1 MNRHSMNIEKQIVD
15 LYHELQYEIKR
26 AHKNIK
32 GTHTIVQEYAK
43 TLSADKR
50 EMLDAIRSFRNMWAH
65 ATPVHPAPKLPDNY
79 CQEWIDFLK
88 SEISKLKKS
97 K

>member
-26 AHKNIK
+26 VYKNIK
-32 GTHTIVQEYAK
+32 GPHTIVQEYAK
-43 TLSADKR
+43 ILPVDKR
-50 EMLDAIRSFRNMWAH
+50 DMLDAIRNFRNHSAFDSK
-65 ATPVHPAPKLPDNY
+65 PPILPDNY
-79 CQEWIDFLK
+79 KEWIELLK
-88 SEISKLKKS
+88 NEISKLKES

>member
-1 MNRHSMNIEKQIVD
+1 MNRHSMNIENQIVD

-50 EMLDAIRSFRNMWAH
+50 EMLDAIRDFRNH
-65 ATPVHPAPKLPDNY
+65 AAFASKPPILPDNY
-79 CQEWIDFLK
+79 QEWIELLK